1 MIVHKSQ
8 MTQMFTNRKCRLWCS
23 IVLLLACSCTAGTL
37 PAGET
42 RSCASDYCRDVVE
55 PALAGVFASWTR
67 YMPDADAIGAA
78 CTNVD
83 WRIVRKWRSRQREVW
98 IGGTAPEGEGGAV
111 WRLGVSRGTDG
122 VFTLD
127 GRLWPFASSP
137 CAVTNACATN
147 VHVRVVARAAD
158 AAAATVPI
166 AAAKRLV
173 AQAYALRQ
181 ERKFPMASKTLRAA
195 QASDPLD
202 AWSAV
207 ERTFL
212 EEDGEGAVEAAR
224 EGRMHPDVSVS
235 QCRAAYLQLG
245 ATNEVRLI
253 DRQLNKQTGGK

>member
-8 MTQMFTNRKCRLWCS
+8 MTQMFTNRKYKLWCS

-37 PAGET
+37 PAGGT

-55 PALAGVFASWTR
+55 PALAGVFASWTK
-67 YMPDADAIGAA
+67 YMPDADAVAAA

-83 WRIVRKWRSRQREVW
+83 WRIVRKRRSRQREVW
-98 IGGTAPEGEGGAV
+98 IGGMAPEGGTV
-111 WRLGVSRGTDG
+111 WRLGVSRETDG
-122 VFTLD
+122 SFSLD
-127 GRLWPFASSP
+127 GRLWPFTSSP
-137 CAVTNACATN
+137 CAVTNTCATN
-147 VHVRVVARAAD
+147 AHVRVVARAAD
-158 AAAATVPI
+158 AAAAAMPI
-166 AAAKRLV
+166 AEAKRLV

-212 EEDGEGAVEAAR
+212 EEDGEGAVAAAR
-224 EGRMHPDVSVS
+224 EGRAYPDVSVS
-235 QCRAAYLQLG
+235 QCRAAYLQIG
-245 ATNEVRLI
+245 ATNEVHLI
-253 DRQLNKQTGGK
+253 DSQLKQTGGK

>member
-8 MTQMFTNRKCRLWCS
+8 LTQMFTNRKYKWFVG
-23 IVLLLACSCTAGTL
+23 IMLLAACACMAD
-37 PAGET
+37 PA
-42 RSCASDYCRDVVE
+42 ADYCRDVVE
-55 PALAGVFASWTR
+55 PALAGVFAAKWTPR
-67 YMPDADAIGAA
+67 GPDAESIAAA

-83 WRIVRKWRSRQREVW
+83 WRIVRRRRSRIRDVW
-98 IGGTAPEGEGGAV
+98 IGGTAPTNGTT
-111 WRLGVSRGTDG
+111 WRLGVSRATDG
-122 VFTLD
+122 TFLLD
-127 GRLWPFASSP
+127 GRLWPFATSP
-137 CAVTNACATN
+137 CSVTNACATN
-147 VHVRVVARAAD
+147 AHVHVVARAAD
-158 AAAATVPI
+158 ATTAAVPI
-166 AAAKRLV
+166 AEAKRLV

-224 EGRMHPDVSVS
+224 EGRAHPDVSVS

-253 DRQLNKQTGGK
+253 DRQLKKTGDK